1 MGYRNSSG
9 TCGLPTKFAV
19 PTAEQHRIARDL
31 GALFDRIG
39 LPRYAGLCTGPVTES
54 VLDAYHTGG
63 RTTGI
68 TAYRKALHGGGVEP
82 PDIPGVVTWDGVLGV
97 EEHTAFWALADP
109 LEKPSPPHTP
119 QGAAG
124 GGSPRP
130 GSPATTSPSPNCT
143 SAGTRTLTGSTPN
156 AAPGGPTPAA
166 RKGSRSPRLSRRCS
180 PRRHR
185 CPVTPRTT
193 SRRSAGS
200 CRRSPATAPP

>member
-9 TCGLPTKFAV
+9 TSLPTKFAV

-31 GALFDRIG
+31 GALFDRVG

-97 EEHTAFWALADP
+97 EEHTAFWALADH
-109 LEKPSPPHTP
+109 LEKPSPPAHTP
-119 QGAAG
+119 PGAAG
-124 GGSPRP
+124 GGSPPTGIARDY
-130 GSPATTSPSPNCT
+130 
-143 SAGTRTLTGSTPN
+143 LTVGQLDLGGDSHLDRIHTERRARWADSRCPERVALTEAVAPVLTA
-156 AAPGGPTPAA
+156 AAPVPGDAKDHLAQIRWFLT
-166 RKGSRSPRLSRRCS
+166 
-180 PRRHR
+180 
-185 CPVTPRTT
+185 
-193 SRRSAGS
+193 
-200 CRRSPATAPP
+200 RSPATAPP